1 MTVTRILAGS
11 VAALLIGTGVSQAA
25 SCTGVELRVNR
36 ATTALE
42 ANILALIQSHKTTM
56 ITTELAQRQQILSA
70 LAVAT
75 KQAATTGNQDAT
87 VRLKAEEAHASAVV
101 AGHNRMAVLDA
112 QERYGDAGFNACEI
126 VERSRTVAEA
136 WANEDAEM
144 DAIKDEIINKP
155 YTREDGSATKGWF
168 DLIGDGQ
175 GTSASVI
182 FSDSSTDAEVAKY
195 IDWLMGPPQTS
206 QGSAAG
212 AVSDVAR
219 LQGDALRSVTQY
231 LLMKAAVS
239 RKEGSVDQAISDLS
253 ATWTGTGG
261 GADWAAKLATS
272 PLRAVLLDM
281 SRAEAANLV
290 AEIRALEQQLDLEL
304 GLAALSLARSTK
316 MVEAMTATK
325 EVQ

>member
-11 VAALLIGTGVSQAA
+11 VAALLIGTGISQAA

-155 YTREDGSATKGWF
+155 YTREDGSATEGWF

-195 IDWLMGPPQTS
+195 IDWLMGPPQTRS
-206 QGSAAG
+206 QGNAAG

-261 GADWAAKLATS
+261 GADWGSQVGDFAA
-272 PLRAVLLDM
+272 
-281 SRAEAANLV
+281 
-290 AEIRALEQQLDLEL
+290 
-304 GLAALSLARSTK
+304 
-316 MVEAMTATK
+316 
-325 EVQ
+325 